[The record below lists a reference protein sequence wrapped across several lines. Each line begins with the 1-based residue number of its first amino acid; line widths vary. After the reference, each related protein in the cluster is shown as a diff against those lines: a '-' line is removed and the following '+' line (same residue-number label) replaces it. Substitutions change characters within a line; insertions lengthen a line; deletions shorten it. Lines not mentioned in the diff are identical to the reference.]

1 MQTLDMRF
9 ETEDN
14 SVSNLT
20 SHISHLKDMKSIGD
34 QIKQC
39 RLALNLSQADAAKK
53 LNISTPAFCKIE
65 TGQTDLNISRLQQI
79 SKVFKVP
86 ITQLLG
92 LSAAPDSAEELA
104 MLKKELMEKDEEINK
119 LRKKVID
126 LYDKLGM

>member
-1 MQTLDMRF
+1 
-9 ETEDN
+9 
-14 SVSNLT
+14 
-20 SHISHLKDMKSIGD
+20 MKSIGD
-34 QIKQC
+34 HIKQC
-39 RLALNLSQADAAKK
+39 RLALNLSQAEAAKK

-86 ITQLLG
+86 IPQLLG
-92 LSAAPDSAEELA
+92 LSAATDSAEELA
-104 MLKKELMEKDEEINK
+104 MLKKELMEKDEELNK

>member
-1 MQTLDMRF
+1 
-9 ETEDN
+9 
-14 SVSNLT
+14 
-20 SHISHLKDMKSIGD
+20 MKSIGD

-86 ITQLLG
+86 IIQLLG

-104 MLKKELMEKDEEINK
+104 MLKKELIEKDEEINK

>member
-1 MQTLDMRF
+1 
-9 ETEDN
+9 
-14 SVSNLT
+14 
-20 SHISHLKDMKSIGD
+20 MKSIGD
-34 QIKQC
+34 HIKQC
-39 RLALNLSQADAAKK
+39 RLSLNLSQADAAKK

-86 ITQLLG
+86 IVQLLG
-92 LSAAPDSAEELA
+92 LSAVSDSTEELA
-104 MLKKELMEKDEEINK
+104 MLKMELMEKDEEINK

>member
-1 MQTLDMRF
+1 LRQEITPSQISRLI
-9 ETEDN
+9 
-14 SVSNLT
+14 SYISNLK
-20 SHISHLKDMKSIGD
+20 HMKSIGD
-34 QIKQC
+34 HIKQC
-39 RLALNLSQADAAKK
+39 RLALNLSQAEAAKK

-86 ITQLLG
+86 IPQLLG
-92 LSAAPDSAEELA
+92 LSAATDSSEELA
-104 MLKKELMEKDEEINK
+104 MLKKELMEKDEELNK